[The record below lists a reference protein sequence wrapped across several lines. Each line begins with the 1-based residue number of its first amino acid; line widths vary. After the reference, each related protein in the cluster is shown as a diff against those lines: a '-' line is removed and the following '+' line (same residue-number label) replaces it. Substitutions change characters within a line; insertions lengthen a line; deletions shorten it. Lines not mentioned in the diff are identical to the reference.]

1 MTEQPFIFSNGKAR
15 LFGMWHLPETMPSTT
30 AFLMSHPFGE
40 EKLWSH
46 RAFVSAARAL
56 AARGHRVLRFDYRGA
71 GDSSGNSDET
81 SLETHLEDL
90 TEAYRQLVSSESTL
104 QRVGLIGLRL
114 GAAMAARFAE
124 QMGDDPKVANG
135 PLVLWDPVMDGESYF
150 QELLRSNLATQLA
163 VYGKVQENREVLQ
176 QRILA
181 GGTVNVDGYE
191 IGRPLFESCSRPD
204 LLTAAAKGQGGPVLV
219 VQIAATDKQANR
231 ADLEALAASYP
242 QGTFA
247 RAIEQ
252 PFWREIKAFYGKA
265 ANLQQVTL
273 DWLEHE
279 HV

>member
-1 MTEQPFIFSNGKAR
+1 MTEQPFIFSNGTAR
-15 LFGMWHLPETMPSTT
+15 LFGMWHLPDAVPSTT

-46 RAFVSAARAL
+46 RVYVSAARAL
-56 AARGHRVLRFDYRGA
+56 AARGHRILRFDYRGA
-71 GDSSGNSDET
+71 GDSSGHSDET
-81 SLETHLEDL
+81 SLGTHLEDL
-90 TEAYRQLVSSESTL
+90 TAAFRELVSSDSAI

-114 GAAMAARFAE
+114 GAAMAAQFAE
-124 QMGDDPKVANG
+124 QMSDDPRVANG
-135 PLVLWDPVMDGESYF
+135 PLVLWDPVTDGENYF

-163 VYGKVQENREVLQ
+163 VYGKVLENRDVLQ

-191 IGRPLFESCSRPD
+191 IARPLFESCARPD
-204 LLTAAAKGQGGPVLV
+204 LLTGAAKRHVGPALV
-219 VQIAATDKQANR
+219 VQVAATDKQANR
-231 ADLEALAASYP
+231 ANLEALAASYP
-242 QGTFA
+242 HGTFA
-247 RAIEQ
+247 RAVEQ

-265 ANLQQVTL
+265 ASLQQVTL

>member
-1 MTEQPFIFSNGKAR
+1 MTEQPFIFSNDTAR
-15 LFGMWHLPETMPSTT
+15 LFGMWHLPQSVPSTT

-46 RAFVSAARAL
+46 RVYVSAARAL

-81 SLETHLEDL
+81 SLSTHLEDL
-90 TEAYRQLVSSESTL
+90 SAAFNELVSRDPTIE
-104 QRVGLIGLRL
+104 RVGLLGLRL
-114 GAAMAARFAE
+114 GATIAAQFAE
-124 QMGDDPKVANG
+124 QMNDDPRVAKG
-135 PLVLWDPVMDGESYF
+135 PLVLWDPVMHGENYF

-176 QRILA
+176 ERILG

-191 IGRPLFESCSRPD
+191 IGRALFESCARPD
-204 LLTAAAKGQGGPVLV
+204 LLTSAAKQHGGPVLV
-219 VQIAATDKQANR
+219 VQVAATEKQANR
-231 ADLEALAASYP
+231 TELEALATSYSR
-242 QGTFA
+242 GTFA
-247 RAIEQ
+247 RAVEQ

-265 ANLQQVTL
+265 ESLQQLTL
-273 DWLEHE
+273 DWLERE